1 MVFMDV
7 TRIRA
12 DFPILQRT
20 VHGKPLVYLDS
31 AATSQKPFSVIDAE
45 GDFYRR
51 HNAAAHR
58 GSHALAEEATAAFEA
73 ARASISSFVGAHASD
88 LVFTRSATDSIN
100 LVANAFT
107 AASGLVRNGHQAD
120 PRFVLSPGDSIVI
133 TEMEHHANLVPWQE
147 LCKRTGATLR
157 WVPVDSD
164 GRLRTEDL
172 ATLVDKS
179 TKLVAWTHAS
189 NVLGQMIDPAP
200 FVRAAT
206 AVGAITLLDACQSIP
221 HCVVTLPQLGV
232 DFVVWSAHKMLGPT
246 GIGFLWGRQEALA
259 AMPVVDTGGSMIA
272 NVTMFESTYLDA
284 PAKFEPGVPPMAQA
298 VAAAAAVD
306 YLTEVGMDAVH
317 DHVGSLT
324 RAAATALGDI
334 DGVRVLGDPAIGL
347 SNGVSFTVDGIH
359 PHDVGQILDD
369 DGIAVRVGHHCA
381 WPLMRALSVPAT
393 VRASFGLYNTDEE
406 VEALVQSVRRCQ
418 NFFLGRATTRGAR

>member
-20 VHGKPLVYLDS
+20 VHGKPLIYLDS
-31 AATSQKPFSVIDAE
+31 AATSQKPYSVIDAE
-45 GDFYRR
+45 GGFYRL

-58 GSHALAEEATAAFEA
+58 GSHALAEEATVAFEGS
-73 ARASISSFVGAHASD
+73 RASMARFVGADASD

-100 LVANAFT
+100 LIVHAFT
-107 AASGLVRNGHQAD
+107 AATALARNGHHAD
-120 PRFVLSPGDSIVI
+120 PRFVLSSSDSIVI

-147 LCKRTGATLR
+147 LCKQTGATLR
-157 WVPVDSD
+157 WVSVDAD
-164 GRLRTEDL
+164 GRLCTEQL
-172 ATLVDKS
+172 ATLVDGS

-200 FVRAAT
+200 FVNAARS
-206 AVGAITLLDACQSIP
+206 VGAITLLDACQSIP
-221 HCVVTLPQLGV
+221 HRAVTLPELGA
-232 DFVVWSAHKMLGPT
+232 DFAVWSAHKMLGPT
-246 GIGFLWGRQEALA
+246 GIGFLWGRKELLA
-259 AMPVVDTGGSMIA
+259 AMPAVDTGGSMIA
-272 NVTMFESTYLDA
+272 QVTMSESTYLDA

-306 YLTEVGMDAVH
+306 YLTGIGMDPVH
-317 DHVGSLT
+317 EHVTSLT
-324 RAAATALGDI
+324 QVAASALAAL
-334 DGVRVLGDPAIGL
+334 DGVHVLGDRNIGL

-359 PHDVGQILDD
+359 PHDVGQVLDD

-381 WPLMRALSVPAT
+381 WPLMRALNVPAT
-393 VRASFGLYNTDEE
+393 VRASFGVYNTYEE
-406 VEALVQSVRRCQ
+406 VEALIQSVRRCQ
-418 NFFLGRATTRGAR
+418 SFFLGRAAARGVR